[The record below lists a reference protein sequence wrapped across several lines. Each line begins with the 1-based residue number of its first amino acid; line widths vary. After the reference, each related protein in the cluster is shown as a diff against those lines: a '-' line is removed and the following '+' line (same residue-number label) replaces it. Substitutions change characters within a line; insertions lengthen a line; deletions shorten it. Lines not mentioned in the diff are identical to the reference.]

1 MRKRKTYSVTQLWSG
16 WVLRIGNQA
25 KLLLFAAGLLITQA
39 SYSQNREKERIKQ
52 LEQQAGLNEAAMRQ
66 QQQSRILIDSA
77 IQLVQNG
84 AYIKAEQVF
93 LEALKSVKSV
103 PSELTYFF
111 GENSFHLGKYRQS
124 IDWLT
129 KYIQLKG
136 TTGIFST
143 QAAGFL
149 KRAEDALV
157 AELNQQKEQASEIL
171 SKDYDIDCGPLGKV
185 VCPVCNGRT
194 VIVKKSYLSDTFT
207 TCQFCDEHGFL
218 SCDDYNKLLR
228 GQLKG
233 KSE

>member
-1 MRKRKTYSVTQLWSG
+1 M
-16 WVLRIGNQA
+16 IHGNYIRF
-25 KLLLFAAGLLITQA
+25 LLLAAGILYFQPV
-39 SYSQNREKERIKQ
+39 SSQSRERERIKQ
-52 LEQQAGLNEAAMRQ
+52 LEQEAGLNQEVVWQ
-66 QQQSRILIDSA
+66 QQQSRALIDSA

-84 AYIKAEQVF
+84 VYAEAEDLF
-93 LEALKSVKSV
+93 LRALKSVKSV

-136 TTGIFST
+136 TSGSYSA

-157 AELNQQKEQASEIL
+157 VELKQQKEQANEIL
-171 SKDYDIDCGPLGKV
+171 SKDFDIDCGPLGKV

-194 VIVKKSYLSDTFT
+194 VIIKRKYLSDTFS

-233 KSE
+233 KID